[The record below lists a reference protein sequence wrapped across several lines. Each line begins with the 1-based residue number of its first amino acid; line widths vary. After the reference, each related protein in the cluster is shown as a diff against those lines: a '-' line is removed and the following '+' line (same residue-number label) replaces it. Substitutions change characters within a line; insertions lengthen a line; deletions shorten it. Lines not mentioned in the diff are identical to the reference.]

1 VTPSSLPVSIMIGRG
16 NEHESRKVI
25 PLMEQVSIRG
35 GRGGRPGKRPSRV
48 HADKNYDTFLVRLYL
63 QRRRVHANIPR
74 RGKKIR
80 PGRPAIFDKEALK
93 KTRYSVERFFSWIK
107 SFRRIDTRYDRLAS
121 SFMGFIRIACIL
133 ILMRE
138 VMR

>member
-1 VTPSSLPVSIMIGRG
+1 MIGRG

-35 GRGGRPGKRPSRV
+35 GRGGRPRKRPSRV

-63 QRRRVHANIPR
+63 HRRRVHANIPR

-93 KTRYSVERFFSWIK
+93 KTRYSVERFFS
-107 SFRRIDTRYDRLAS
+107 
-121 SFMGFIRIACIL
+121 
-133 ILMRE
+133 
-138 VMR
+138 